1 MENLIKAL
9 EPEFASRRIDDLHW
23 GVYRINDKGEIY
35 PTPVVQCLTLGDALI
50 TYATDYAKKGGSYA
64 VAPLMTNEELNH
76 RLTQQQQMD
85 CLEQQEPTHP
95 KSTH

>member
-35 PTPVVQCLTLGDALI
+35 PTPFVQCLTLGDALI

-85 CLEQQEPTHP
+85 CPEPPEQSHP
-95 KSTH
+95 KQDP